1 MDKYKRNASN
11 KFILLGII
19 VGCFLIVFIGFHF
32 GTKGG
37 EKKAVHKNAS
47 KVTLTSIHKAT
58 EAKFQ
63 SVNLDNIDLSNV
75 KEISSIDS
83 LYKGIFYLPDT
94 SSTVKKKAVS
104 YFKKQSEEMKRKYN
118 KKYLIPYNKKY
129 LLPYNKEYVPLGRDY
144 RIDEQ
149 NEMTYSTTGFFTSF
163 ENFDSANLNLS
174 YTKEEDLV
182 KNDILLRDRVLKK
195 RIAEVHKLIRNTG
208 CTFDVQ
214 LSPHVLRT
222 STNEQGEKIK
232 DLSFQISYKGVP
244 FSDISPDINKYVS
257 WSGCE
262 TKWVDG
268 KEDSKCII
276 LSKMALMPKKLQ
288 KVKRIISA
296 KKAIDYLS
304 KKLSEYHK
312 YTVSSIQMEYVSTLT
327 EKEIREGK
335 QDLYLNPLVEG
346 GEYVVKPYWVIYFN
360 GSKDNSVVGYVN
372 AETGEVLFFNGQL

>member
-1 MDKYKRNASN
+1 M
-11 KFILLGII
+11 
-19 VGCFLIVFIGFHF
+19 
-32 GTKGG
+32 
-37 EKKAVHKNAS
+37 
-47 KVTLTSIHKAT
+47 
-58 EAKFQ
+58 
-63 SVNLDNIDLSNV
+63 NLDNIDLSNV
-75 KEISSIDS
+75 KEIPSIDS

-118 KKYLIPYNKKY
+118 KKYLLPYNKKY

-244 FSDISPDINKYVS
+244 FQIF
-257 WSGCE
+257 
-262 TKWVDG
+262 
-268 KEDSKCII
+268 
-276 LSKMALMPKKLQ
+276 LQ
-288 KVKRIISA
+288 
-296 KKAIDYLS
+296 
-304 KKLSEYHK
+304 
-312 YTVSSIQMEYVSTLT
+312 T
-327 EKEIREGK
+327 
-335 QDLYLNPLVEG
+335 
-346 GEYVVKPYWVIYFN
+346 
-360 GSKDNSVVGYVN
+360 
-372 AETGEVLFFNGQL
+372 